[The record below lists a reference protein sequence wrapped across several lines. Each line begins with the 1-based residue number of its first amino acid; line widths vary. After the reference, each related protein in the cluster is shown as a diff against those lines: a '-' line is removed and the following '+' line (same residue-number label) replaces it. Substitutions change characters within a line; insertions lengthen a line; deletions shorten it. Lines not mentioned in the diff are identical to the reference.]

1 MGYDKIFDV
10 ADKLLGRFLPKKQE
24 ALRNQIKKLERERD
38 EILKKPQDVRI
49 TRRLTT
55 VLRKLRDAEDR
66 LKSSAG

>member
-10 ADKLLGRFLPKKQE
+10 ADKLLGRFLPKKEE

>member
-10 ADKLLGRFLPKKQE
+10 ADKLLGRFLPKKEE

-55 VLRKLRDAEDR
+55 VLRKLRNAEDK
-66 LKSSAG
+66 LKSSAQ